1 MSILNVRGLKKRF
14 GHNEVL
20 KGVDLSVEPGEV
32 TFLIGPSGGGKTTLL
47 RCLNFLEMPDGGTI
61 EIEGQKLC
69 QEDASGF
76 RKAPEKQIRQA
87 RSRMPMVFQH
97 FNLWNHRTAL
107 ENVIEGPIVVQKR
120 SRSDAIDEGRR
131 LLERVGLKD
140 KLGSYPAEL
149 SGGQKQRVGIA
160 RALAMQPTLLLCD
173 EPTSSLDPEL
183 VSGILDL
190 LRVLA
195 DEGRT
200 MVVVSHEMGFARRS
214 ADRVH
219 FVDGGRIAESGPP
232 ETIFNQPETERLK
245 SFISAILH

>member
-1 MSILNVRGLKKRF
+1 
-14 GHNEVL
+14 
-20 KGVDLSVEPGEV
+20 
-32 TFLIGPSGGGKTTLL
+32 
-47 RCLNFLEMPDGGTI
+47 
-61 EIEGQKLC
+61 
-69 QEDASGF
+69 
-76 RKAPEKQIRQA
+76 
-87 RSRMPMVFQH
+87 
-97 FNLWNHRTAL
+97 
-107 ENVIEGPIVVQKR
+107 
-120 SRSDAIDEGRR
+120 
-131 LLERVGLKD
+131 
-140 KLGSYPAEL
+140 
-149 SGGQKQRVGIA
+149 
-160 RALAMQPTLLLCD
+160 LLLCD

-245 SFISAILH
+245 SFIRAILH